1 MLTERKIAEMIRTIN
16 SRSINENHAKKVWGV
31 DCNTSFLLQISNW
44 NCVFV
49 GVFSFWFKSRNTPM
63 HMSKKHMLSQLK
75 IRARYKCN
83 YFPYINVKEQT
94 QTRRILILIYKDG
107 VSNRSASTPADLKDF
122 RTFNSWCYLLIA
134 VIKLEHGS
142 TLKFF
147 CWLKVNVHIKRQHT
161 FMVVLHNIQHIW
173 IVGDIS
179 HLSNTTL
186 PHLFSSSLF

>member
-16 SRSINENHAKKVWGV
+16 SRSINENHAQKVWGV

-63 HMSKKHMLSQLK
+63 HMSKKHMLSLLK

-122 RTFNSWCYLLIA
+122 RTFNSWCYLLIT
-134 VIKLEHGS
+134 VI
-142 TLKFF
+142 
-147 CWLKVNVHIKRQHT
+147 N
-161 FMVVLHNIQHIW
+161 
-173 IVGDIS
+173 
-179 HLSNTTL
+179 
-186 PHLFSSSLF
+186 